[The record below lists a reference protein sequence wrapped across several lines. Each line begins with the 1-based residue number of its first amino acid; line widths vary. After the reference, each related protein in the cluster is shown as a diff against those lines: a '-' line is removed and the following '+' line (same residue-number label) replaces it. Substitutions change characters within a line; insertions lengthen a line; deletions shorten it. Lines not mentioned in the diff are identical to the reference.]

1 MEHIKGKLTKIQ
13 FGETIVISANDYMGV
28 AFINPKGDYN
38 MGILSGE
45 DTANAKHLVKCWN
58 NYNQL
63 LNTVKTIYDL
73 PHNLVCPSIRNLCK
87 EAIQEAEEN

>member
-1 MEHIKGKLTKIQ
+1 MEHYRGKIETSVNSL
-13 FGETIVISANDYMGV
+13 GEFDICQEEA
-28 AFINPKGDYN
+28 GDMIADLRN
-38 MGILSGE
+38 CGNKE
-45 DTANAKHLVKCWN
+45 QQEANAKHLVKCWN